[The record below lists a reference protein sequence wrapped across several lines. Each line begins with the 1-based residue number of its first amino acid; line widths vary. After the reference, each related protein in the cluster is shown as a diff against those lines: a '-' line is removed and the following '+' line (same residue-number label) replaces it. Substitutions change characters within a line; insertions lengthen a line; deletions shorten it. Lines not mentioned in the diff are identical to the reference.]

1 MFLKKQYGHGHMEV
15 TLSTKSWCIPDKVIS
30 KFDSRTQQLSLDKE
44 KIVLNVPYT
53 DSLPQSLDKVESEKN
68 KLGVTGISVSL
79 ITLEQVFLK
88 IVKKEEGT
96 PLNELFTAP
105 SQKIT
110 DGELCIQSILALFWK
125 KFTYTR
131 KNLTNLLFILF
142 LPIVSVILMAFSYN
156 IPADSTNIIPL
167 KLNIYRHP
175 KALYSSSNEEIG
187 QQYRNT
193 IQDFGEAQ
201 LVAPDINVQEAL
213 DIFSKENI
221 AEYRNNFIV
230 SAEFNNI
237 TNTTWGNG
245 LYSNLAVHSVP
256 LTVNLLSNAFIK
268 ALTGKNYSIDL
279 SRQQLPSTLSSSEI
293 ELPEAEALSRVL
305 VFCSFFFPTMAF
317 FVVHPLQETKTKI
330 KQLQRM
336 TGVTSLTYWSTMF
349 AFDFLIYTMS
359 VLLIMIALYIMD
371 IILGI
376 RLYYGTEILY
386 MILILELFGMNI
398 LLFVYLFSFWN
409 KSRTTIT
416 TILGLTPTG
425 LVIIQYLIQKVLQGF
440 PWLDVLYNL
449 QKRLFRLIPYISLFH
464 GQIGFFETAVQ
475 NARCRRLPSRLFD
488 VACIATN
495 DVCCGKIIN
504 IYNNEYNFIFLLT
517 IKLINYFFIIYF

>member
-1 MFLKKQYGHGHMEV
+1 MEEADILGDRIAILHGGRLRSYGTAMFLKKQYGHGHMEV

-376 RLYYGTEILY
+376 RLYYGTEIRKF
-386 MILILELFGMNI
+386 LF
-398 LLFVYLFSFWN
+398 
-409 KSRTTIT
+409 
-416 TILGLTPTG
+416 
-425 LVIIQYLIQKVLQGF
+425 
-440 PWLDVLYNL
+440 
-449 QKRLFRLIPYISLFH
+449 
-464 GQIGFFETAVQ
+464 
-475 NARCRRLPSRLFD
+475 
-488 VACIATN
+488 
-495 DVCCGKIIN
+495 
-504 IYNNEYNFIFLLT
+504 
-517 IKLINYFFIIYF
+517 